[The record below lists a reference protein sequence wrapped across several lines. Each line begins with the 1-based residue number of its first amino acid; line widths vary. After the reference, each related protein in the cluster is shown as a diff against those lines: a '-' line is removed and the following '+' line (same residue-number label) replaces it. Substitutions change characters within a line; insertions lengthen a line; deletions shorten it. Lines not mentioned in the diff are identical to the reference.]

1 MFDTN
6 TRERI
11 IRKLRKTDKP
21 ALSAANLSEELD
33 VSVRTINNHI
43 DDLVDE
49 GKLQTHQI
57 GNATAYYLK
66 ETEIPSHDKPN
77 HYCKRCGR
85 DINTLHDFAKI
96 ETETYYTRQ
105 GREPGTPNFFIL
117 CRFCHEDLI
126 NWIHNDDAS
135 MGSYRGVDHWDIPES
150 QKEGVKNDP
159 EIETEY
165 SETKG

>member
-1 MFDTN
+1 MFDKD

-11 IRKLRKTDKP
+11 ITELRRTDKP
-21 ALSAANLSEELD
+21 ALSAANLSEKLD

-43 DDLVDE
+43 DGLVED

-66 ETEIPSHDKPN
+66 DTEIPAHNKPD

-85 DINTLHDFAKI
+85 AIDGIHDYAKI
-96 ETETYYTRQ
+96 GNETYFTDIR
-105 GREPGTPNFFIL
+105 REPGTADFFIL

-126 NWIHNDDAS
+126 AWIHNDTAL
-135 MGSYRGVDHWDIPES
+135 MGDYRGVDRWDIPEE
-150 QKEGVKNDP
+150 QKQEVKTDP
-159 EIETEY
+159 EIDTELPE
-165 SETKG
+165 SNI